1 MRWIFS
7 LKINTGIIFA
17 MRRVTALQSVKTY
30 RVCYGTKTKSILKME
45 ASRQLIHEFKALFH
59 RWEEESDMEQ
69 DEILECLGEAVDEYY
84 DEEVVDFESEIELD
98 EEDEE

>member
-1 MRWIFS
+1 
-7 LKINTGIIFA
+7 
-17 MRRVTALQSVKTY
+17 
-30 RVCYGTKTKSILKME
+30 
-45 ASRQLIHEFKALFH
+45 
-59 RWEEESDMEQ
+59 MEQ

>member
-1 MRWIFS
+1 MSGR
-7 LKINTGIIFA
+7 
-17 MRRVTALQSVKTY
+17 
-30 RVCYGTKTKSILKME
+30 
-45 ASRQLIHEFKALFH
+45 RQLIHDVKALFH

-69 DEILECLGEAVDEYY
+69 HEILECLSDALDEYY

>member
-1 MRWIFS
+1 
-7 LKINTGIIFA
+7 
-17 MRRVTALQSVKTY
+17 LQSVKTY
-30 RVCYGTKTKSILKME
+30 RVCYGTKTKSLLKMK

>member
-1 MRWIFS
+1 M
-7 LKINTGIIFA
+7 
-17 MRRVTALQSVKTY
+17 QSVKTY
-30 RVCYGTKTKSILKME
+30 RVCYGTKTKSLLKMK

>member
-1 MRWIFS
+1 MFPVYC
-7 LKINTGIIFA
+7 GI
-17 MRRVTALQSVKTY
+17 
-30 RVCYGTKTKSILKME
+30 KTKSILKME
-45 ASRQLIHEFKALFH
+45 ASRQLIHEFKSLFH

-69 DEILECLGEAVDEYY
+69 HEILECLGEAVDEYY

>member
-1 MRWIFS
+1 MSGR
-7 LKINTGIIFA
+7 
-17 MRRVTALQSVKTY
+17 
-30 RVCYGTKTKSILKME
+30 
-45 ASRQLIHEFKALFH
+45 RQLIHEFKALFH

-69 DEILECLGEAVDEYY
+69 HEILECLSDALDEYY

>member
-1 MRWIFS
+1 MSPVYCGI
-7 LKINTGIIFA
+7 KI
-17 MRRVTALQSVKTY
+17 
-30 RVCYGTKTKSILKME
+30 KSILKME
-45 ASRQLIHEFKALFH
+45 ASRQLIHEFKSLFH

-69 DEILECLGEAVDEYY
+69 HEILECLGEAVDEYY

>member
-1 MRWIFS
+1 M
-7 LKINTGIIFA
+7 KP
-17 MRRVTALQSVKTY
+17 
-30 RVCYGTKTKSILKME
+30 
-45 ASRQLIHEFKALFH
+45 SRQLIHEFKALFH

-69 DEILECLGEAVDEYY
+69 HEILECLGEAVDEYY